1 MSFARACLSQIE
13 SMVNESKQQQHQQ
26 HQQQPDAQL
35 VECARLID
43 AEYNLIEAT
52 RLIADF
58 DFNIMPVQVRFAEN
72 RLDIIKDM
80 LERKETSSAYK
91 DFEKLIEL
99 ARLMNVSDGADTT
112 KNNDEET
119 NEENNSK
126 PKLPRLRQLIAEHAL
141 KKRNLPIANKMC
153 HDLIEMNY
161 APAWSCVY
169 NLAFSYGRNLIDS
182 HQIVANKSDPV
193 DNVFLTIASHRFDTR
208 YTNKVTFFLHNLE
221 IIIIIYAKI
230 F

>member
-1 MSFARACLSQIE
+1 MDPDMSFARACLSQIE
-13 SMVNESKQQQHQQ
+13 SMVNESKQQQ
-26 HQQQPDAQL
+26 QPDAQL
-35 VECARLID
+35 DECARLID

-58 DFNIMPVQVRFAEN
+58 DFNIMPVQVRFADN

-80 LERKETSSAYK
+80 LERKDTSSAYK

-99 ARLMNVSDGADTT
+99 ARLMNISDGGADTT
-112 KNNDEET
+112 NNKEAES
-119 NEENNSK
+119 NEAENNSK
-126 PKLPRLRQLIAEHAL
+126 PTMPQLRQLIAEHAL

-161 APAWSCVY
+161 APSWSCVY
-169 NLAFSYGRNLIDS
+169 NLAFSYARNLIDS
-182 HQIVANKSDPV
+182 HQIVANKTDPV

-208 YTNKVTFFLHNLE
+208 YTNKVQFK

-230 F
+230 FFNLF